1 MLATTVDFPVFDI
14 DVSVDVDE
22 IVASRIHDVGL
33 SVMRSEA
40 TQRLQQRKAEL
51 VDLIN
56 EDYAAFI
63 GISTALKDYKPLPPE
78 NLTVTD
84 GDFVGAVRSVLMN
97 TRSELQ
103 EMAIAVESL
112 LTQRSELRDLKLVER
127 VASEFNQLLF
137 LVSSAEKT
145 VVAHGESSDALKS
158 LSWRI
163 DRIKSAL
170 TSVMRHTLESALSAV
185 ADSNSPEAEAS
196 LMQCLRTYLLID
208 RARDAGSELKQ
219 MVLKPIENI
228 ASSSSNQSLS
238 TFFAKIL
245 SFLDE
250 KVQRTVVISRRVFGN
265 TSNASNEFD
274 SYDFLADEVLS
285 VVWASVGKFFN
296 GCWNAGSPD
305 VFQQVYFKIRAKEL
319 VGSFDSVFGDNIR
332 EVAVSENPGSA
343 GGFHLM
349 QTSRLLQVL
358 ETMWKSDGVFVP
370 ALSAQFWKFSLQCL
384 NRYSHWVK
392 TLLVSVQ
399 VSLKEIGELPKE
411 RTVAPAAV
419 PGTPPPN
426 PSLPQNIQEDSIL
439 FAIGAILA
447 DNVAVKFA
455 LQSLFDGSIAEKLPL
470 GFTDLGKLKEHFL
483 RFPHDQEGAVVS
495 EYQNEIS
502 VVVQRTGFSS
512 NIPSSASLYVSKI
525 LEPAKE
531 FFGKLSEVQSRLVT
545 HEAVS
550 AAIDMSVGTWK
561 VAVCDGVIGRFHAV
575 AGQQLEDLT
584 KLDKYSRS
592 RRKTQT
598 QAAEGGAAAS
608 AFDKIKQQ
616 LRMDVEQFER
626 EVRALAGSDA
636 PVPPA
641 FAALRALV

>member
-1 MLATTVDFPVFDI
+1 MGE
-14 DVSVDVDE
+14 SVGV
-22 IVASRIHDVGL
+22 
-33 SVMRSEA
+33 
-40 TQRLQQRKAEL
+40 
-51 VDLIN
+51 
-56 EDYAAFI
+56 
-63 GISTALKDYKPLPPE
+63 
-78 NLTVTD
+78 
-84 GDFVGAVRSVLMN
+84 
-97 TRSELQ
+97 
-103 EMAIAVESL
+103 
-112 LTQRSELRDLKLVER
+112 R
-127 VASEFNQLLF
+127 VAIVEFAR
-137 LVSSAEKT
+137 LV
-145 VVAHGESSDALKS
+145 VFQ
-158 LSWRI
+158 RI

-305 VFQQVYFKIRAKEL
+305 VFQQNYLSSTSFIESIEKKYYPDNVATFRRHPGTVEFLKKWNLEVYFKIRAKEL

-545 HEAVS
+545 HDAVA

-561 VAVCDGVIGRFHAV
+561 VAVCEGVIGRFHAV

-626 EVRALAGSDA
+626 EVRALAGGDA